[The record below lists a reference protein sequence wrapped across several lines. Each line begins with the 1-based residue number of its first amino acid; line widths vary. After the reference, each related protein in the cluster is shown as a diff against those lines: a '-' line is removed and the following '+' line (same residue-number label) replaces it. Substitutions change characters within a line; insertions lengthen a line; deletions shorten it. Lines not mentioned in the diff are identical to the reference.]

1 MLSRTSSRRRR
12 GRPSFRSRR
21 RRRRIRTRRR
31 RRRKTE
37 SRRGMLERRM
47 IRNTRLRLSP
57 LDGKWRLPAT
67 GRSASPSPWKTMPPR
82 RPGAWRVSPW
92 CRSMRQSMRRP
103 HGLGAVRNLRSS
115 FSLRWLVLTLPPLR
129 FEAPACARDPGRG
142 PGSCAQWGC
151 RSWRSPPSRPNS
163 LLRPPPRSD
172 PSRHLGGLAHS
183 GGVRATV
190 PGPPLSGRS
199 AAVRRHGRRLHRSW
213 RWAVAGRA
221 ATPGPTP
228 TSGS

>member
-1 MLSRTSSRRRR
+1 MPPQTTLPSSRARSRPLASSTLRAVRRR
-12 GRPSFRSRR
+12 TR
-21 RRRRIRTRRR
+21 RRR

-37 SRRGMLERRM
+37 SGRAMLERRM
-47 IRNTRLRLSP
+47 IRSTRLRLSP
-57 LDGKWRLPAT
+57 DGKWRLPAA

-82 RPGAWRVSPW
+82 RPGAWRASPW
-92 CRSMRQSMRRP
+92 CRSIRQSMR
-103 HGLGAVRNLRSS
+103 S

-129 FEAPACARDPGRG
+129 CEAPAGARDPGRG

-151 RSWRSPPSRPNS
+151 RSWRSPPSPPNS

-190 PGPPLSGRS
+190 PGPPRSGRS

-213 RWAVAGRA
+213 RWAAAGRT
-221 ATPGPTP
+221 ATAGPTH